1 MCIKSWRPFFHF
13 TAKTKRNQRT
23 FNLKKMVLSWF
34 YNKRKYWRG
43 EKENTIIA
51 EIDPY
56 PTTISLD
63 FSFLSKRITKL
74 VLKKCWFV
82 KYSYHEWNLP
92 CWSPRPPYTA
102 TLHIEPLNFRQSVE
116 KVRQSVTGKQQHS
129 RIITWF
135 LNLDLYSNWL
145 AVGTWSRCC
154 TACTET
160 VKKLAF
166 PISKSY
172 FPTEKKE

>member
-1 MCIKSWRPFFHF
+1 MCIKSFFLF

-56 PTTISLD
+56 PSTISLD

-92 CWSPRPPYTA
+92 CWSPRSPYTA

-116 KVRQSVTGKQQHS
+116 KVRQSANNSTPGLSPDSWILIYIATGWQLALGHAVALHAL
-129 RIITWF
+129 R
-135 LNLDLYSNWL
+135 LLRNWL
-145 AVGTWSRCC
+145 IQFPNRIFPQ
-154 TACTET
+154 
-160 VKKLAF
+160 KKRNN
-166 PISKSY
+166 
-172 FPTEKKE
+172 